1 MIQLIFTL
9 MLIAGFIQEINFI
22 KGVKQ
27 YKLFYLFYDFGAI
40 FFIFWHEP
48 YILTNLIYFLSGLA
62 IIKMFARKDESRL
75 GKFLLKA
82 DPILSLIILS
92 VLTVNYIN
100 YFYRLF

>member
-27 YKLFYLFYDFGAI
+27 HKLFYLFYDFGAI

-48 YILTNLIYFLSGLA
+48 YILTNLIYFLSGLS
-62 IIKMFARKDESRL
+62 IIKMFARKDESQL
-75 GKFLLKA
+75 GKFFTKA
-82 DPILSLIILS
+82 DTYFSLTILVI
-92 VLTVNYIN
+92 LTVNYIN
-100 YFYRLF
+100 YFYKLF

>member
-9 MLIAGFIQEINFI
+9 MLIAGFIQEVNFL

-27 YKLFYLFYDFGAI
+27 YKFFYIFYDFGAI

-75 GKFLLKA
+75 GKFLLKS

-100 YFYRLF
+100 YFYKLF